1 MSHRKQTLRQ
11 LAEGGVGGGGDCLQ
25 PFSLLRVPVTA
36 AVKLTAGRAPEPD
49 DTQWKM
55 QLGESR
61 LASFWET
68 WRRINRRYTLKPAG
82 SSRSEGLLRP

>member
-1 MSHRKQTLRQ
+1 MQTLRQ
-11 LAEGGVGGGGDCLQ
+11 LAEGGVGGLSAAILPTTGAGDCCSQ
-25 PFSLLRVPVTA
+25 
-36 AVKLTAGRAPEPD
+36 LTAGRAPEPD
-49 DTQWKM
+49 DTQWKI